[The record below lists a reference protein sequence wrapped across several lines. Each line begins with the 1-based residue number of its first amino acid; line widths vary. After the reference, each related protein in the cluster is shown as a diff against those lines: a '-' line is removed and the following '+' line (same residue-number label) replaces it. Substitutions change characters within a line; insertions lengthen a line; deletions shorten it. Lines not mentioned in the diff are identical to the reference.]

1 MDIPS
6 LAERLNVAWADIPE
20 PRDVESAPPGL
31 RPVRRARYVETVPP
45 RAASARRPVPD
56 QSLRARVGRRDEHRC
71 QLRLLCDG
79 SKVLTGWDLT
89 LDHTI
94 PRSKG
99 GPTTMEN
106 LKVACAPCNQRKA
119 DKILPG

>member
-1 MDIPS
+1 MDVPS
-6 LAERLNVAWADIPE
+6 LAERLNVAWADTTE
-20 PRDVESAPPGL
+20 PRDVESAPPGI
-31 RPVRRARYVETVPP
+31 RPVR
-45 RAASARRPVPD
+45 D

-71 QLRLLCDG
+71 QLKLLCDG

-106 LKVACAPCNQRKA
+106 LTVACVPCNQRKA
-119 DKILPG
+119 DKLLSELPGNS